1 MTPQKSEGFL
11 LKFQGHLLTGGL
23 RVTFLSVSRMEVTL
37 SKTRLE
43 FIETTG
49 RLCQKV
55 GLPRSVGQIYGLLY
69 LSPQSLSLDDIA
81 EQLSIS
87 KGSVST
93 GTRQLAGWQAI
104 RQVWIPGDRRDY
116 FEAVGDIR
124 QLLESVY
131 RNFLRQN
138 MEKGSRRLED
148 LKKTLDT
155 ERDSGG
161 VTSDEYD
168 FCKAR
173 LETLGKFEGRL
184 SLLLPLAEKMF

>member
-116 FEAVGDIR
+116 FEAIGDIR

>member
-11 LKFQGHLLTGGL
+11 LKFQGHPLAGGL

>member
-1 MTPQKSEGFL
+1 
-11 LKFQGHLLTGGL
+11 
-23 RVTFLSVSRMEVTL
+23 MEVTL

-43 FIETTG
+43 FIETSG

-55 GLPRSVGQIYGLLY
+55 GLPRSIGQIYGLLY

-116 FEAVGDIR
+116 FEAVGDMR

-138 MEKGSRRLED
+138 LEKGSRQLEE

-155 ERDSGG
+155 ERQSGV
-161 VTSDEYD
+161 VTSEEYD
-168 FCKAR
+168 FCKTR
-173 LETLGKFEGRL
+173 LETLCKFEGRL
-184 SLLLPLAEKMF
+184 NLLLPLAEKMM

>member
-11 LKFQGHLLTGGL
+11 LKYQGHLLTGGL

>member
-1 MTPQKSEGFL
+1 
-11 LKFQGHLLTGGL
+11 
-23 RVTFLSVSRMEVTL
+23 MEVTL

-55 GLPRSVGQIYGLLY
+55 GLPRSIGQIYGLLY
-69 LSPQSLSLDDIA
+69 LSSQSLSLDDIA

-104 RQVWIPGDRRDY
+104 RQVWIPGDRRDH

-138 MEKGSRRLED
+138 LEKGSRRLED
-148 LKKTLDT
+148 LKNTLDS
-155 ERDSGG
+155 EHQSGE
-161 VTSDEYD
+161 VTPEEYN
-168 FCKAR
+168 FCKGR

-184 SLLLPLAEKMF
+184 NLLLPLAEKMM

>member
-11 LKFQGHLLTGGL
+11 LKYQGHLLTGGL

-81 EQLSIS
+81 EHLSIS